1 VTQGVAGSSPVRSAT
16 YCKTP
21 ESMIQGFFALYKWK
35 NNHLLSLPSNKLK
48 VTIHSTTHSIIHKL
62 I

>member
-1 VTQGVAGSSPVRSAT
+1 
-16 YCKTP
+16 
-21 ESMIQGFFALYKWK
+21 MIQGFFALYKWK